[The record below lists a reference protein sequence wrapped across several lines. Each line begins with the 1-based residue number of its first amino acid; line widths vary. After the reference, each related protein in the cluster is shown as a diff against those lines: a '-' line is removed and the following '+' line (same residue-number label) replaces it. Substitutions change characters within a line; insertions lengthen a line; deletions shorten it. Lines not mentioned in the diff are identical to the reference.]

1 MKYVYIT
8 IMSWVWLSGTFL
20 MRVSLNV
27 IYRMGVSK
35 LRQLVKV
42 MEAFLGMTKENVIQW
57 EQAQV
62 LVQSCEVYLKVSHF
76 SVTNRFL
83 RPYILWKRIQQI
95 NAVFT
100 ILKEEDNLLL
110 GLLKNYGNSEWC
122 GQAYDMMHELKKF
135 FVYIFWTK
143 IKKRCLLFFK
153 NLLWSWTYCWRI
165 FVHAAGV
172 TFHRP

>member
-122 GQAYDMMHELKKF
+122 GQAYEIWCTNWRNFL
-135 FVYIFWTK
+135 YIYFGRKSRRDVCYFSRTSSGAE
-143 IKKRCLLFFK
+143 RTVEGFSFML
-153 NLLWSWTYCWRI
+153 R
-165 FVHAAGV
+165 V
-172 TFHRP
+172 